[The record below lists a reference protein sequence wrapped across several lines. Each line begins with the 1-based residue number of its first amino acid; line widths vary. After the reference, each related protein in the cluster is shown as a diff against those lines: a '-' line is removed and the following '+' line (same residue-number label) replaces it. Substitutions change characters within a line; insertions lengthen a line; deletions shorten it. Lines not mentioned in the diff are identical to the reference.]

1 LNCDGGARASPTSV
15 RPRVIDLES
24 CILWRKR
31 IMEELRNRLYDL
43 GATLVRCADLSEVPA
58 EARDGLQFA
67 ISIAVAL
74 DPAIIGGI
82 AHGPTLE
89 YSDEYERVNRL
100 LDSLGAAAARLL
112 QEEGHRAKALAAT
125 GVGIDRSTWS
135 SSLPNKTAATR
146 SGMGWIGKCALLVTE
161 EFGPAIR
168 LVTVLTDAELPVGEP
183 IDDSRCGD
191 CVACVE
197 VCPGHAPTGKHWAL
211 GVHRDEFFDAFACR
225 DAARARAR
233 KIGIEH
239 LVCGMCIAACPWTK
253 KYLKRAAVA

>member
-1 LNCDGGARASPTSV
+1 MD
-15 RPRVIDLES
+15 
-24 CILWRKR
+24 
-31 IMEELRNRLYDL
+31 ELRNKLSGL
-43 GATLVRCADLSEVPA
+43 GASLVGYADLSAVPE

-67 ISIAVAL
+67 VSIAVAL
-74 DPAIIGGI
+74 DPAIIAGI
-82 AHGPTLE
+82 VHGPTPE
-89 YSDEYERVNRL
+89 YDREYVRVNQL
-100 LDSLGAAAARLL
+100 LDSLGAEAARLL
-112 QEEGHRAKALAAT
+112 EAGGHRTKAIAAT
-125 GVGIDRSTWS
+125 HVGIDWTTCSTR
-135 SSLPNKTAATR
+135 LPHKTAATR

-161 EFGPAIR
+161 ELGPAIR
-168 LVTVLTDAELPVGEP
+168 LVTVLTDAELLVGEP

-225 DAARARAR
+225 DAAHARAR

-253 KYLKRAAVA
+253 KYLERAGV